1 MPYWLKAVT
10 LEPQGLIQLGNSGST
25 ERKKT
30 ESSFKVTTKEN
41 KVKTHTLRGQ
51 VLVMLMQ
58 KSGNKLHVVDSCLC
72 WE

>member
-1 MPYWLKAVT
+1 MPYWLKAAT
-10 LEPQGLIQLGNSGST
+10 IEPQGLTQLGNSGST
-25 ERKKT
+25 ERKET

-41 KVKTHTLRGQ
+41 KVKTHTEGQ
-51 VLVMLMQ
+51 VLAMLMQ